1 MKPKKLPK
9 MTGQE
14 IKQLLKEQILCRI
27 AFGGNIAPYIA
38 PFQYAYVDGHLY
50 FHFTDY
56 GKKIGLLEEGN
67 PVCVEIEKY
76 TSDMSEYSFVVL
88 TGNLR
93 LVTEQKERIKAVE
106 EMVDIAKINQLSN
119 NFLLAHGVPKE
130 EGWDFLTPDKPLLI
144 IKLENVS
151 EVIGLKSP
159 N

>member
-1 MKPKKLPK
+1 

-14 IKQLLKEQILCRI
+14 IRQLLKEQILCRI

-38 PFQYAYVDGHLY
+38 PFQYAYFDDHLY

-67 PVCVEIEKY
+67 SVCVEIEKY
-76 TSDMSEYSFVVL
+76 TPDMSEYRFVVL

-93 LVTEQKERIKAVE
+93 LVTEPKERIKAME
-106 EMVDIAKINQLSN
+106 EMVNIAKKKQLSK
-119 NFLLAHGVPKE
+119 NFLLAHGVSSE
-130 EGWDFLTPDKPLLI
+130 ESWDFLTPDKPFLI
-144 IKLENVS
+144 VKLEQVS
-151 EVIGLKSP
+151 EVTGLKSP